1 MKNNFFLLF
10 FTDGTITLPTW
21 EVIGLLPPSVW
32 ITNKGVLQRWQGFF
46 ILLFTLK
53 ILQILEGKSERS
65 MIRVPDPLT
74 LTKYLCPLLVTW
86 HVHSLARARTSR
98 AILCSIPI
106 YKQRP
111 SNLAKASLLLSSPVA
126 EQRPLTPHSI
136 HRVPYKQPLQ
146 PQTYLLYPFYTRIR
160 HYNYSIT
167 RLF

>member
-1 MKNNFFLLF
+1 MTRALACTR
-10 FTDGTITLPTW
+10 TDKPG
-21 EVIGLLPPSVW
+21 
-32 ITNKGVLQRWQGFF
+32 
-46 ILLFTLK
+46 
-53 ILQILEGKSERS
+53 
-65 MIRVPDPLT
+65 DPLLDT
-74 LTKYLCPLLVTW
+74 HLQ
-86 HVHSLARARTSR
+86 
-98 AILCSIPI
+98 
-106 YKQRP
+106 QRP